1 LHYVGTDPKERKQIE
16 NEQEARRTI
25 DVVLNDFQEKLAER
39 DKALNEKDQQLVALK
54 AQMDEL
60 KKQMGVQK

>member
-1 LHYVGTDPKERKQIE
+1 MHYVGTDPKERKQIE